1 MAQFELVKFIDP
13 NDGEETFAQ
22 FADDRKLVS
31 IYSSESIARRWFKVD
46 DDMDD
51 IEEAQAIPGYAEA
64 VEAALE
70 GEVIATA

>member
-31 IYSSESIARRWFKVD
+31 IYSSESIARRLFKVD
-46 DDMDD
+46 VDMDS
-51 IEEAQAIPGYAEA
+51 IEEALAIPDYAEA
-64 VEAALE
+64 VEAALK
-70 GEVIATA
+70 GEVVATA